1 MTSTTTTT
9 RSALGRY
16 GLWQGEAGWSPQLAT
31 AAEEAGFTTLWVGG
45 SPGGDLEVVTS
56 LLESTREA
64 VVGTS
69 IVNVWKD
76 DAEPVAAATRR
87 IQDRFPGRFFLGIG
101 IGHPEATR
109 TYKKPY
115 DTLVDYL
122 DALDTAGVDASTR
135 LLAALGPRVLRLSR
149 DRTAGAVPYLTTAQ
163 HTREAREILGED
175 ALLAPEHKVALS
187 ADPEQAARLAHDT
200 LGFYLG
206 LVNYRRN
213 LEKLG
218 YDAADLEGRGSER
231 LADDLVL
238 RGDLTTSSPGC
249 APTSRPGRTTSRPTS
264 CSVTAT
270 TRSSRSV
277 ASGRRCAPDVIA
289 VTRDRAGGAVRIA
302 SHDTTHR

>member
-1 MTSTTTTT
+1 MTTTTT
-9 RSALGRY
+9 RSVLGRY
-16 GLWQGEAGWSPQLAT
+16 GLWQGEAGWSPALAT
-31 AAEEAGFTTLWVGG
+31 AAEEAGFSTLWVGG
-45 SPGGDLEVVTS
+45 SPGRDLGVVTS
-56 LLESTREA
+56 LLESTRDA

-76 DAEPVAAATRR
+76 DAEPIAAATRR

-115 DTLVDYL
+115 ETLVDYL
-122 DALDTAGVDASTR
+122 DALDAGGVDSSTR

-149 DRTAGAVPYLTTAQ
+149 DRTAGAVPYLTTPQ
-163 HTREAREILGED
+163 HTREARDILGDD
-175 ALLAPEHKVALS
+175 AVLAPEHKVALS

-218 YDAADLEGRGSER
+218 YDDADLEGSGSER

-238 RGDLTTSSPGC
+238 RGDLAHVVAGLRAHLEAGADHVAANLLLGDGDDPVEQV
-249 APTSRPGRTTSRPTS
+249 GRLGE
-264 CSVTAT
+264 AL
-270 TRSSRSV
+270 
-277 ASGRRCAPDVIA
+277 
-289 VTRDRAGGAVRIA
+289 RA
-302 SHDTTHR
+302 

>member
-1 MTSTTTTT
+1 MTSTPQS
-9 RSALGRY
+9 RSVLGRY

-45 SPGGDLEVVTS
+45 SPGGDLEVVAR

-64 VVGTS
+64 IVGTS

-76 DAEPVAAATRR
+76 DAAPIAEVTRR
-87 IQDRFPGRFFLGIG
+87 LHDRFPGRFFLGIG

-115 DTLVDYL
+115 ETLVDYL
-122 DALDTAGVDASTR
+122 DALDAAGVDASTR

-149 DRTAGAVPYLTTAQ
+149 DRTAGAIPYLTTPQ
-163 HTREAREILGED
+163 HTREARDILGD
-175 ALLAPEHKVALS
+175 GAVLAAEHKVALS
-187 ADPEQAARLAHDT
+187 ADPEQATRLAHET

-218 YDAADLEGRGSER
+218 YDAADLEGSGSER

-238 RGDLTTSSPGC
+238 RGDLSHVVAGLRAHLESGADHVAVNLLLGEGDDPVEQV
-249 APTSRPGRTTSRPTS
+249 GRLG
-264 CSVTAT
+264 A
-270 TRSSRSV
+270 
-277 ASGRRCAPDVIA
+277 AL
-289 VTRDRAGGAVRIA
+289 RA
-302 SHDTTHR
+302 